1 MLKIN
6 HLFLFLIKKLQGLIS
21 FFQNYLFFFSLIFFL
36 FLWGTAFQTE
46 VQSFHIPKLS
56 RIDDESLLQEI
67 LNSRKRVVKPPLARQ
82 EFIRVLAY
90 SVDEKRFLFLKLIRV
105 NQKRQ
110 QELILVDID
119 KQETYH
125 YLFNNPIL
133 YKRKKKEIIKTYNLI
148 NGSLDITSSESEIFR
163 HPRLPGDLLF
173 IRKDSVKNG
182 KNILSSLQIY
192 LDNGRERFL
201 LGKIQNFQ
209 VEISPIK
216 VERMYL
222 SNSGRIALFVLSYTY
237 RQDNLIHQ
245 NMKVIGFDF
254 YHAIVNPLHKVTA
267 EHEFS
272 LTPEQN
278 NLSFQ
283 KNFYYN
289 ERDDLLYSEI
299 LYHSG
304 LRKFDGDYTLY

>member
-1 MLKIN
+1 MLKTN
-6 HLFLFLIKKLQGLIS
+6 HLFLFLVKKLQELVFS
-21 FFQNYLFFFSLIFFL
+21 LQNYLFFFSLFFFL
-36 FLWGTAFQTE
+36 FLWGTASQPE
-46 VQSFHIPKLS
+46 VQFFHIPKLS
-56 RIDDESLLQEI
+56 RIDDKGLLQKI
-67 LNSRKRVVKPPLARQ
+67 LNARKKVIESPLARQ

-90 SVDEKRFLFLKLIRV
+90 SVDEKKFLFLKLIRV
-105 NQKRQ
+105 NQKKQ

-125 YLFNNPIL
+125 YRFNNPVL

-148 NGSLDITSSESEIFR
+148 NGYLDITSSESEIFR

-173 IRKDSVKNG
+173 IRKDGGKND
-182 KNILSSLQIY
+182 KNILSSLQIC

-201 LGKIQNFQ
+201 LGKIQNLQ
-209 VEISPIK
+209 VQISPIK
-216 VERMYL
+216 IERMYL
-222 SNSGRIALFVLSYTY
+222 SSSGRIALFILSYTY
-237 RQDNLIHQ
+237 RQGNLIHK
-245 NMKVIGFDF
+245 NMKIIGFDL
-254 YHAIVNPLHKVTA
+254 YYAIVNPLHKVTA

-272 LTPEQN
+272 LTPKQN

-289 ERDDLLYSEI
+289 ERDELLYSEI